1 MFGGG
6 CQLIQNCV
14 SSMVSGRSRAT
25 AGIKVDPELMMT
37 AGPVS
42 SDLALIFCSLIPVSK
57 RCRTSPEI

>member
-14 SSMVSGRSRAT
+14 PGMVSGRSRET
-25 AGIKVDPELMMT
+25 AVTKVDPELMMT

-42 SDLALIFCSLIPVSK
+42 SDLALIFCSLIPASK
-57 RCRTSPEI
+57 V